1 MSDSQAL
8 FAALRHSADA
18 RTAAAIEQ
26 IVTTG
31 ADRELVR
38 INALAFAAA
47 RGLDEEQAI
56 AAFLHASQL
65 GIFTLSWDVLC
76 PTCRGVLD
84 VTTTLK
90 EVHREPYDCA
100 LCSRSF
106 EVSLDEMIEV
116 VFTVSPRVRKIAAH
130 DPNTLPFWDYYR
142 QVYWSSA
149 VDLSDAALERLI
161 AEFTLDARVLGPG
174 EQARV
179 SMHVPEGWVILFEP
193 VSHFG
198 HYMKVGAERTSEI
211 QKLALVFEGAHAPT
225 ATTPLNA
232 GPLQLT
238 ITNRTSTRALP
249 VVWIENSSFD
259 ELVGRRRPNLTA
271 KRIFTNQTFRDLY
284 RTDTLDVDQGLK
296 IVSLT
301 ILFTDLK
308 GSTELYA
315 RVGDLVAYE
324 LVRRHFNL
332 LTEIVAA
339 EGGSVVK
346 TIGDAVM
353 ATFPTP
359 DRALAA
365 ALHMREAI
373 GLVGN
378 ETRREDMLL
387 KIGIHEGPSLAVMLN
402 DRLDYFG
409 QTVNIAARIQGLASS
424 RAIFA
429 SKSVVEHPQ
438 SSSVLKIAGI
448 TPNPQSAELK
458 GVAGEVAVYEI
469 P

>member
-1 MSDSQAL
+1 MSDSQTL
-8 FAALRHSADA
+8 FAALRQSVGAE
-18 RTAAAIEQ
+18 TAAAIGQ
-26 IVTTG
+26 LVTSG
-31 ADRELVR
+31 ADRELAR
-38 INALAFAAA
+38 INVLAFAAA
-47 RGLDEEQAI
+47 HGLNEEAAI

-65 GIFTLSWDVLC
+65 GIFELSWDVLC

-84 VTTTLK
+84 VATTLK
-90 EVHREPYDCA
+90 NVHQEPYECA
-100 LCSRSF
+100 LCSKSF

-149 VDLSDAALERLI
+149 VDLSDAGLERLI

-174 EQARV
+174 QQARV
-179 SMHVPEGWVILFEP
+179 AMQVPEGWVILFEP

-198 HYMKVGAERTSEI
+198 HYMKVAAERTAEI
-211 QKLALVFEGAHAPT
+211 QQLTLVLEGTHAPT
-225 ATTPLNA
+225 ATTPLKA

-238 ITNRTSTRALP
+238 ITNRTSLRALP
-249 VVWIENSSFD
+249 VVWIENRSFD
-259 ELVGRRRPNLTA
+259 ELVGQRRPNLTA

-284 RTDTLDVDQGLK
+284 RTDTLDIDQGLK
-296 IVSLT
+296 MLNLT
-301 ILFTDLK
+301 LLFTDLK

-324 LVRRHFNL
+324 LVRRHFHL
-332 LTEIVAA
+332 LTDIVAA
-339 EGGSVVK
+339 EGGAVVK

-365 ALHMREAI
+365 ALRMRDAI
-373 GLVGN
+373 SLVA
-378 ETRREDMLL
+378 TRQEDLLL
-387 KIGIHEGPSLAVMLN
+387 KIGIHEGPCLAVMLN

-409 QTVNIAARIQGLASS
+409 QTVNIAARIQGLAST

-429 SKSVVEHPQ
+429 SKSVVERPQ
-438 SSSVLKIAGI
+438 SLSLLRIAGI
-448 TPNPQSAELK
+448 TPSPQRVQLK
-458 GVAGEVAVYEI
+458 GVAGEVAIYEI

>member
-1 MSDSQAL
+1 
-8 FAALRHSADA
+8 
-18 RTAAAIEQ
+18 
-26 IVTTG
+26 V
-31 ADRELVR
+31 
-38 INALAFAAA
+38 
-47 RGLDEEQAI
+47 
-56 AAFLHASQL
+56 
-65 GIFTLSWDVLC
+65 
-76 PTCRGVLD
+76 
-84 VTTTLK
+84 
-90 EVHREPYDCA
+90 
-100 LCSRSF
+100 
-106 EVSLDEMIEV
+106 
-116 VFTVSPRVRKIAAH
+116 RVRKIAAH

-149 VDLSDAALERLI
+149 VDLSDAGLERLI

-174 EQARV
+174 EQASV
-179 SMHVPEGWVILFEP
+179 SVRVPEGWVILFEP

-198 HYMKVGAERTSEI
+198 HYMKVAAERTSEI
-211 QKLALVFEGAHAPT
+211 QQLALVLEGTHAPT
-225 ATTPLNA
+225 ATTPLKA

-238 ITNRTSTRALP
+238 ITNRTGTRALP
-249 VVWIENSSFD
+249 VVWIENRAFD
-259 ELVGRRRPNLTA
+259 ELVGQRRPNLTA

-301 ILFTDLK
+301 FLFTDLK

-324 LVRRHFNL
+324 LVRRHFHL

-339 EGGSVVK
+339 EGGAVVK

-359 DRALAA
+359 DRALTA

-378 ETRREDMLL
+378 ETRQEDLLL
-387 KIGIHEGPSLAVMLN
+387 KIGLHEGPCLAVMLN
-402 DRLDYFG
+402 DKLDYFG

-424 RAIFA
+424 HVIFA
-429 SKSVVEHPQ
+429 SKPVVEHPQ
-438 SSSVLKIAGI
+438 SSSVLQSAGI
-448 TPNPQSAELK
+448 TPSPQSAKLK
-458 GVAGEVAVYEI
+458 GVAGEVAVYAI